1 MISTIANI
9 AKLASVV
16 TAPVTKLLDQRQS
29 KSSTVKILDVKRGEM
44 PRPVSFKNGDSIR
57 NSNLTN
63 ILKTGSLSF
72 DLGATPQEMSSN
84 ITTNAKSRSV
94 SNNYSSARSIANS
107 RANSTNKS
115 INISGITFAPNI
127 VIKGSA
133 KKQDIIDALKEVEDE
148 FKDYLKEITDDEEE
162 SYYA

>member
-16 TAPVTKLLDQRQS
+16 TAPVTKLLDQRKS
-29 KSSTVKILDVKRGEM
+29 KSNVVSILDVKRGEM
-44 PRPVSFKNGDSIR
+44 PRPVSFKNDDSIKGK
-57 NSNLTN
+57 NLTN

-72 DLGATPQEMSSN
+72 DLGTTPQEMSSN

-107 RANSTNKS
+107 RANSTSKS
-115 INISGITFAPNI
+115 INISGVTFAPNI